1 MQTMDYKFLRFTDF
15 KSIFQWDLKRYLNKS
30 FTSKYSIDELG
41 IHIDEESSKYAISEP
56 GKQYGIL
63 GVNNQTGIFD
73 AYLEDGAKIKQKYKK
88 MKTGWIAYNPYRV
101 NVGSIGIKKEEH
113 KYEYISPAYVVFSCK
128 SSLLPDYL
136 FLTMKTPTFNK
147 IIKDN
152 TTGSVRQNLSFG
164 ALSELTIPMPSL
176 SEQEALIKAYKEK
189 IQKALE
195 LEEQASQIEKEIK
208 DYLLSG
214 LGLFITKKETQSGIK
229 LVRFK
234 DVNVWGVGLLHSI
247 HSSASS
253 VFPVKRIKE
262 ICSISSG
269 GTPSRSIPQYFQ
281 GNIPWI
287 KTGEVINEEI
297 FETEEHISPEA
308 IENSSAKLFPSGS
321 LIVAM
326 YGQGDTRGRTAKMGI
341 EATTNQACAVL
352 YNIDNDIIDT
362 DYLWYFLQA
371 RYDDL
376 RSLAS
381 GNNQPNLNAG
391 KISNYEVVI
400 PPMNVQNEMV
410 LHVADQKRQVN
421 QIKQQAE
428 NLRKEALEVFEKEI
442 FE

>member
-15 KSIFQWDLKRYLNKS
+15 KCIFQWDLKRYLNKA
-30 FTSKYSIDELG
+30 FKSKYSIDELG